1 MSVKE
6 KAKEESTEMNYMVGG
21 WSDGAYSTWVEE
33 KGRSGQECL
42 GNQ

>member
-6 KAKEESTEMNYMVGG
+6 KAKEESTEMNYMVRG
-21 WSDGAYSTWVEE
+21 WGDGADSTWVEE
-33 KGRSGQECL
+33 EGRSGQECL